1 MHARTSSGEEQWQ
14 ERNVVLSCW
23 VAKDAVQQKP
33 PGVQVTHVHQ
43 GTEGGDAGN
52 RVRMCPSGDA
62 GKLDCNGIK
71 AMRGLFHH
79 VLQPLA
85 SQALKISRT
94 EMKEA
99 KGLTV
104 ASDNALMDWIIVSTV
119 RSLGFQTCQWNR
131 HTLEGGTLLA
141 QRVDWG

>member
-71 AMRGLFHH
+71 AMCVARELDRLFHH

-85 SQALKISRT
+85 QPSTENLK
-94 EMKEA
+94 
-99 KGLTV
+99 
-104 ASDNALMDWIIVSTV
+104 N
-119 RSLGFQTCQWNR
+119 
-131 HTLEGGTLLA
+131 
-141 QRVDWG
+141 